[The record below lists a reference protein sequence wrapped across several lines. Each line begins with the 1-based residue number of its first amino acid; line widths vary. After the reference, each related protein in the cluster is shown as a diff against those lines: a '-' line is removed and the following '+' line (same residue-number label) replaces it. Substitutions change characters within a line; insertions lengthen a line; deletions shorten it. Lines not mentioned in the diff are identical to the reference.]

1 MHLVRDWAQ
10 PLSKETWDLVL
21 VGLALSLEQR
31 DNGVARAS
39 RLRWRAYMIRR
50 LNLLVESIRR
60 EAHATNSELLLSVYD
75 LQDITPGGPIQR
87 SLRQCSSDESAVGD
101 YGSAVGDHD

>member
-10 PLSKETWDLVL
+10 TLSKETWDLVL
-21 VGLALSLEQR
+21 VGLALSPEQR

-39 RLRWRAYMIRR
+39 RLRWCAYMIRR

-75 LQDITPGGPIQR
+75 LQDITPGAPIQR
-87 SLRQCSSDESAVGD
+87 LRRCSDESAVGD
-101 YGSAVGDHD
+101 YGSAVGDHE